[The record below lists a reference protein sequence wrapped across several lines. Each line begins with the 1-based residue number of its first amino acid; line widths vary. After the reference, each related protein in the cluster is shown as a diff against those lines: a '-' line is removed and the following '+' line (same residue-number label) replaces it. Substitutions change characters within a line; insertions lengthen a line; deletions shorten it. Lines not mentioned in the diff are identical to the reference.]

1 MRGFKKRRSPWRVG
15 MGLPLILVLVGLGL
29 LGYSLWAEAV
39 PMLRAYTTPSES
51 SSSEDQ
57 DATMALTIPRMDLDG
72 IQVRSTPVS
81 DSSALDSGTQH
92 VEGTGLPWEEG
103 ANTYI
108 AGHRI
113 GYPGTGSYLVFYDLD
128 ALQNGDE
135 VILTDADGTTY
146 TYAVFTSFT
155 VGPSDYEVT
164 EPVPGKSVIS
174 LQTCTLPDYSE
185 RYVVQAELVGVS
197 DEAPQMQYQYDAG
210 NVPT

>member
-1 MRGFKKRRSPWRVG
+1 MRKFEKRRSQRRVG
-15 MGLPLILVLVGLGL
+15 AWLSMILVFVGLSL
-29 LGYSLWAEAV
+29 LGYSFWTEAA
-39 PMLRAYTTPSES
+39 PMLQAYTAPE
-51 SSSEDQ
+51 ENAAPADQ
-57 DATMALTIPRMDLDG
+57 NTTMELDIPKMDLEG
-72 IQVRSTPVS
+72 VQVRSTPVS
-81 DSSALDSGTQH
+81 DSSALDAGAQH
-92 VEGTGLPWEEG
+92 VEGTGFPWEDG

-135 VILTDADGTTY
+135 VILTAADGTTY

-185 RYVVQAELVGVS
+185 RYIVQAELIAVS
-197 DEAPQMQYQYDAG
+197 GEEPQAQYQYD
-210 NVPT
+210 V

>member
-1 MRGFKKRRSPWRVG
+1 MKRFKKRRSSRRVG
-15 MGLPLILVLVGLGL
+15 SGLSLALVFVGICL
-29 LGYSLWAEAV
+29 LGYSLWNEAA
-39 PMLRAYTTPSES
+39 PMLQAYIAPKESTAPANHDTT
-51 SSSEDQ
+51 
-57 DATMALTIPRMDLDG
+57 MKLTIPKMDLADVE
-72 IQVRSTPVS
+72 VRSTPVS
-81 DSSALDSGTQH
+81 DSSALDSGAQH
-92 VEGTGLPWEEG
+92 VEGTGFPWEQG

-146 TYAVFTSFT
+146 TYSVFKSFT
-155 VGPSDYEVT
+155 VGPSDYHVT

-185 RYVVQAELVGVS
+185 RYIVQAELVEVS
-197 DEAPQMQYQYDAG
+197 GEEPPAQYQYDA
-210 NVPT
+210 

>member
-1 MRGFKKRRSPWRVG
+1 MRNFKKRRSPRRVG
-15 MGLPLILVLVGLGL
+15 KGLSLILVLIGLGL
-29 LGYSLWAEAV
+29 LGYSLLAEAM
-39 PMLRAYTTPSES
+39 PMLQAYTTPSES
-51 SSSEDQ
+51 PSPDDQ
-57 DATMALTIPRMDLDG
+57 NETMELTIPKMDLDDVE
-72 IQVRSTPVS
+72 VRSTPVA
-81 DSSALDSGTQH
+81 DSSALDSGAQH

-128 ALQNGDE
+128 ALRNGDE

-155 VGPSDYEVT
+155 VGPSDYEIT

-185 RYVVQAELVGVS
+185 RYIVQAELVGTS
-197 DEAPQMQYQYDAG
+197 DEMPQMQYQY
-210 NVPT
+210 NS

>member
-1 MRGFKKRRSPWRVG
+1 MRRFEKRRSSRRVG
-15 MGLPLILVLVGLGL
+15 AWLSLIVVFVGLGL
-29 LGYSLWAEAV
+29 VGYGLWTQAA
-39 PMLRAYTTPSES
+39 PMLEAYTAPEENVAPADGST
-51 SSSEDQ
+51 
-57 DATMALTIPRMDLDG
+57 TMELSIPKMELEG

-81 DSSALDSGTQH
+81 DSSALDSGAQH
-92 VEGTGLPWEEG
+92 VEGTGFPWENG

-135 VILTDADGTTY
+135 VVLTAADGTTY

-164 EPVPGKSVIS
+164 KPVPGKSVIS

-185 RYVVQAELVGVS
+185 RFIVQAELVGVS
-197 DEAPQMQYQYDAG
+197 KKEPSQSQYQYDA
-210 NVPT
+210 